1 MYKKFTKIL
10 LLIILLSPL
19 SVYALKDRVTV
30 SSTGWNYDYF
40 STYNW
45 KGTSSKEMTKK
56 DCEKQ
61 GGKIDPNTEVA
72 EWVQYRATCSASKNG
87 KSASSGAYGTKKIK
101 AEVTCKQNVVKAM
114 KSKGVKITVKD
125 VKINGS
131 GVYLKQYSK
140 TRPGKDMA
148 KSGNTDNYRYMC
160 SISKSGV
167 SEKALP
173 HETLSANG
181 ETAYC
186 LLPGKPFKS
195 GGDTYVLKKSFD
207 ISNCKK
213 TTDALE
219 CMLAQTFI
227 DAKNA
232 GASDMTTLM
241 ALRFAAAKMGHGSSG
256 FWDGKNL
263 FNKANIYGMTQNYI
277 DSNGYT
283 GSTKSPK
290 NGIIYSKGH
299 ASELSQAISIYNGV
313 KNGKDMWTPKIE
325 LKSSELNRW
334 STNS

>member
-1 MYKKFTKIL
+1 LLELLFTKGGTKNMYKKFTKIL

-72 EWVQYRATCSASKNG
+72 EWVQYRATCSAEKKG
-87 KSASSGAYGTKKIK
+87 KKSSSEAYGTKKIK

-160 SISKSGV
+160 SVSKSGV

-195 GGDTYVLKKSFD
+195 GGDTYILKKSFD

-213 TTDALE
+213 TTDEFQLE
-219 CMLAQTFI
+219 LDQLYRGSYRVLDTY
-227 DAKNA
+227 
-232 GASDMTTLM
+232 TTNLTPIRVQHACGSVYTVSPVHLLM
-241 ALRFAAAKMGHGSSG
+241 GRYQCKCEVAINIRHRCNCFRRHT
-256 FWDGKNL
+256 
-263 FNKANIYGMTQNYI
+263 NK
-277 DSNGYT
+277 
-283 GSTKSPK
+283 K
-290 NGIIYSKGH
+290 
-299 ASELSQAISIYNGV
+299 V
-313 KNGKDMWTPKIE
+313 
-325 LKSSELNRW
+325 
-334 STNS
+334 